1 MNKVPIL
8 RLKDTLIVAFQSEL
22 TDTSAVCFQND
33 LLDKIYSTKARGVVI
48 DISVLDIVDSFLG
61 RTISDTARMIKLL
74 GADLVLVGMKPSVAI
89 TLIEL
94 GLSINNV
101 TTALDLDTGIEK
113 LNALI
118 KLNEIQEIEYVQL
131 TGEEK
136 NDSISGGYSGGK

>member
-8 RLKDTLIVAFQSEL
+8 RLKDTLIVAFQGEL

-33 LLDKIYSTKARGVVI
+33 LLEKIYSTKAKGVVI

-61 RTISDTARMIKLL
+61 RTISDTACMIKLL
-74 GADLVLVGMKPSVAI
+74 GAELILVGMKPSVAI

-94 GLSINNV
+94 GLSISKV
-101 TTALDLDTGIEK
+101 TTALDLDTGMEK

-118 KLNEIQEIEYVQL
+118 KLNEIQEIDYVQL

-136 NDSISGGYSGGK
+136 NDSISGGCSGGK